1 MSLFGH
7 IDIVTLML
15 YVALVL
21 VGWLSITSAS
31 FDSESAEIFSFSHN
45 YMKQLMWIGISSVV
59 AVVLLLIDR
68 RYFHMF
74 AYPAY
79 VVGILLLLA

>member
-1 MSLFGH
+1 MKSHYNISARGAAGGSMSLFGH

-31 FDSESAEIFSFSHN
+31 VTGQRI
-45 YMKQLMWIGISSVV
+45 
-59 AVVLLLIDR
+59 
-68 RYFHMF
+68 
-74 AYPAY
+74 
-79 VVGILLLLA
+79 